1 VISANT
7 IKQAIL
13 DFRPLTAVKLALL
26 ITLMGI
32 LNLSYA
38 QDNQEHMFAFVQNIK
53 GKSAMAAPKQYKYRV
68 AREVFDKLLQA
79 RGDFRQAAPGFI
91 MNNGEQFVAW
101 MNPKEV
107 QIGIEEKAYD
117 ICIGFGADSINALA
131 ALISHELVHYFEKHD
146 WNRHFATQNKELETT
161 KKIDDLA
168 LSEGIK
174 HEAQADY
181 LGGFLA
187 HTAGYQ
193 VTGLMPQLL
202 AKVYAA
208 YQLPSQ
214 ISGYPSLEDRVA
226 ISRNTMEQLKQLVV
240 VYETA
245 GLLSL
250 TGQYADASRYYQHI
264 LKDFPSREIYNNAG
278 VNLLLAASLYFSP
291 QEMPF
296 LLPLELDAQSR
307 LFGQKSVDPERQQTR
322 EDLLKEAIRYLDQAL
337 LLDPTYPPAYLNK
350 AVAFILINQ
359 PDDAEYVVRKGRK
372 ASPEF
377 NHADFKVAE
386 GLIAHLRAEPEAVLR
401 HFKEAAEMG
410 SAIASFNLNVLKGL
424 PETNASPP
432 RRGGVDK
439 IESILLDHFLTSPEF
454 DLEIDL
460 GKGLYNYEKRFEN
473 SRILIHSADLNR
485 RYAFFHLCEAG
496 CTDKTRFDS
505 GIGSHLKD
513 LILSHGIS
521 TKLLSLTDGQ
531 FIVYPLHNLF
541 YRLDLNQ
548 NVISWGAYRLSDY

>member
-7 IKQAIL
+7 IMQAIL
-13 DFRPLTAVKLALL
+13 DFRPLAAIKTALL
-26 ITLMGI
+26 LTLLCF

-38 QDNQEHMFAFVQNIK
+38 QDNEEHMFAFVQNIK

-101 MNPKEV
+101 MNPREV

-117 ICIGFGADSINALA
+117 ICIGFGADSLNALA

-146 WNRHFATQNKELETT
+146 WNRHFATQNKQLETT

-168 LSEGIK
+168 LAEGIK

-193 VTGLMPQLL
+193 VMGLMPQLL

-250 TGQYADASRYYQHI
+250 TVSMRTLHAITNISSRTFQVGR
-264 LKDFPSREIYNNAG
+264 STT
-278 VNLLLAASLYFSP
+278 
-291 QEMPF
+291 MP
-296 LLPLELDAQSR
+296 
-307 LFGQKSVDPERQQTR
+307 G
-322 EDLLKEAIRYLDQAL
+322 
-337 LLDPTYPPAYLNK
+337 
-350 AVAFILINQ
+350 
-359 PDDAEYVVRKGRK
+359 
-372 ASPEF
+372 
-377 NHADFKVAE
+377 
-386 GLIAHLRAEPEAVLR
+386 
-401 HFKEAAEMG
+401 
-410 SAIASFNLNVLKGL
+410 
-424 PETNASPP
+424 
-432 RRGGVDK
+432 
-439 IESILLDHFLTSPEF
+439 
-454 DLEIDL
+454 
-460 GKGLYNYEKRFEN
+460 
-473 SRILIHSADLNR
+473 
-485 RYAFFHLCEAG
+485 
-496 CTDKTRFDS
+496 
-505 GIGSHLKD
+505 
-513 LILSHGIS
+513 
-521 TKLLSLTDGQ
+521 
-531 FIVYPLHNLF
+531 
-541 YRLDLNQ
+541 
-548 NVISWGAYRLSDY
+548 